1 MCVGIPMKIDAID
14 GELGI
19 VEEEGV
25 RREVSLALV
34 EDPKVGDYVIVH
46 AGYAIQRLDSEEA
59 LETLELLRQA
69 GLVGETGGG

>member
-1 MCVGIPMKIDAID
+1 MKIDAID

-46 AGYAIQRLDSEEA
+46 AGYAIQRLDPEEA

-69 GLVGETGGG
+69 GLVGEAGGG